1 MINSGERGFGLPT
14 FSQAEKNRRWGRVRE
29 LMRDAGFDA
38 VIGFPNQSQWD
49 HFQADVRYLTQIGG
63 NQTEVAVVFPL
74 KGEVT
79 GIVRGPNEVEWWGL
93 AQDWV
98 TDIRPSHRSWAEPV
112 IERLR
117 ELGLERG
124 RIGISG
130 LSGLARAPEGVI
142 PWGILDKLYRALPD
156 ATFETATELVQ
167 DARSVKGPEEVE
179 FVRRSC
185 RILED
190 VIAAVRR
197 EARVG
202 VRENQ
207 VMGAMWQAIIAGG
220 GDYPSMTHWGAGNG
234 EVPWGTRIAPHRPL
248 QQGDMINLEVEAKVG
263 GYIAQTV
270 QTARLGK
277 FSNEHRYCFEVS
289 RGLFDGLVQFM
300 RPGVSFKELLAFYQ
314 GEVKKSGLVPKGMLL
329 HGRGLGE
336 DRPLISGEADIGG
349 TTHGKH
355 LDLPLVENNVFI
367 LKPGAMPPEAA
378 DTIRCGDMVVI
389 TKTGAERLG
398 RIPFELHELP

>member
-1 MINSGERGFGLPT
+1 MINSGERGFNLPT
-14 FSQAEKNRRWGRVRE
+14 FSSTEKDRRWTRVRE
-29 LMRDAGFDA
+29 LMREAGLDA

-74 KGEVT
+74 EGEVT
-79 GIVRGPNEVEWWGL
+79 AIVRGANEVAWWGV

-98 TDIRPSHRSWAEPV
+98 TDIRPSNRSWGEPV
-112 IERLR
+112 IERLG
-117 ELGLERG
+117 ELGLREG
-124 RIGISG
+124 RIGVSG
-130 LSGLARAPEGVI
+130 LAGMARAPEGVI
-142 PWGILDKLYRALPD
+142 PWGILDKLYRALPQ
-156 ATFETATELVQ
+156 ARFENATELLQ

-179 FVRRSC
+179 FIRHSC
-185 RILED
+185 RILEA
-190 VIAAVRR
+190 VVAAVRR
-197 EARVG
+197 EARAG

-207 VMGAMWQAIIAGG
+207 VMAVIWREIIAGG
-220 GDYPSMTHWGAGNG
+220 GDYPSMTHWGAGAG

-248 QQGDMINLEVEAKVG
+248 QQGDMINLELEAKTG

-270 QTARLGK
+270 QTLRLGK
-277 FSNEHRYCFEVS
+277 FPEEHKYCFRVS
-289 RGLFDGLVQFM
+289 CDLFESLIHFM
-300 RPGVSFKELLAFYQ
+300 RPGVTFKGVLDLYQREVGKSNLA
-314 GEVKKSGLVPKGMLL
+314 PKGMLL

-336 DRPLISGEADIGG
+336 DRPLIAGESGIGA
-349 TTHGKH
+349 THGRH